1 MIFDGHGDILTDVT
15 IEARKG
21 IDIWKTYHKSRY
33 EQAGVN
39 SGIFVN
45 FTNPNVE
52 TQKEDFKE
60 ITKVALPYFKNNPD
74 FNIIYN
80 KEDFIDGKFNLI
92 LGIEGMAAV
101 DSSDELEALFE
112 AGYRHIGITWNEKNN
127 FASGAQNEGGLTE
140 EGAKLIEKCNQLGMI
155 VDFAHLNDDSFIDAA
170 KVTSKPILFSH
181 GNIRALCEHPR
192 NLNEQELE
200 LLVESNGVIGLAAMN
215 FFINEDKENATIDD
229 LVAQVVY
236 MKENYG
242 IDYVGFG
249 FDFCYYLGSHQ
260 GQNDVKGLE
269 HIDDVPTLIT
279 KLEDAGL
286 TSNEIEKVAYKNMLR
301 LVKEHL
307 K

>member
-1 MIFDGHGDILTDVT
+1 MIFDGHGDILTDVA

-21 IDIWKTYHKSRY
+21 NDIWNTYHKQRY
-33 EQAGVN
+33 QKAGVN
-39 SGIFVN
+39 NGIFVN
-45 FTNPNVE
+45 FTDPNAT
-52 TQKEDFKE
+52 TQKQDFAE
-60 ITKVALPYFKNNPD
+60 ISEVALPYFKKHPD

-80 KEDFIDGKFNLI
+80 KDDFVSEKFNLI
-92 LGIEGMAAV
+92 LGIEGMAAI
-101 DSSDELEALFE
+101 DSSDQLEQLF
-112 AGYRHIGITWNEKNN
+112 AQGYRHVGITWNEKNN

-140 EGAKLIEKCNQLGMI
+140 EGAKLIEKCNTLGMI
-155 VDFAHLNDDSFIDAA
+155 VDFAHLNDQSFVEAA
-170 KVTSKPILFSH
+170 KVTTKPILFSH
-181 GNIRALCEHPR
+181 GNIRALCDHPR
-192 NLNEQELE
+192 NLNEQELQ
-200 LLVESNGVIGLAAMN
+200 LLVESDGVIGLAAMN

-249 FDFCYYLGSHQ
+249 FDFCYYLGSHE

-269 HIDDVPTLIT
+269 HIDDVPNLIK
-279 KLEDAGL
+279 KLEAAGL
-286 TSNEIEKVAYKNMLR
+286 TSDEIEKVSYKNMLR